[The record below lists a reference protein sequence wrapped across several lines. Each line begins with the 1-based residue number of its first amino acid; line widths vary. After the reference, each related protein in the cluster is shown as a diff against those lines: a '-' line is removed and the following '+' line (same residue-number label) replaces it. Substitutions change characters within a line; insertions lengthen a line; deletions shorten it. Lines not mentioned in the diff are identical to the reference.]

1 MCRRCSEC
9 EGMSHHWMENT
20 SFGDDD
26 EIKENNSTTHLC
38 KHCDA
43 MGDECEE
50 CFGDGYDPLAPE
62 DEEDPAPCQNCNGE
76 GVLLVAVGKS
86 ST

>member
-9 EGMSHHWMENT
+9 EGMSHHWIENT
-20 SFGDDD
+20 SFGDDE
-26 EIKENNSTTHLC
+26 EIEENNSTTHLC

-43 MGDECEE
+43 MGDECDLCYGE
-50 CFGDGYDPLAPE
+50 GLDPDSMDDVVCPE
-62 DEEDPAPCQNCNGE
+62 CNGE
-76 GVLLVAVGKS
+76 GVILKAGGVS